1 MRGPGLPT
9 SDEKEDS
16 FEDQIIIKM
25 CEGDKTKP
33 ERRQSVAGRRK
44 TGRAD
49 RGDPACSPV
58 CGCAIESWLE
68 FPATASTSLLALQ
81 KDSH

>member
-49 RGDPACSPV
+49 MRRSCVQSRV
-58 CGCAIESWLE
+58 WLCY
-68 FPATASTSLLALQ
+68 
-81 KDSH
+81 